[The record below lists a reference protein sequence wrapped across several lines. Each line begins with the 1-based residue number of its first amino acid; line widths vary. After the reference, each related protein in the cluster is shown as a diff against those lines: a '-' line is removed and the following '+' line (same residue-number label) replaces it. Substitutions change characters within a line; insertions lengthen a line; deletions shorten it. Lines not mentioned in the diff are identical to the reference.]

1 MSKKI
6 DKEIEK
12 WAGIMVKNGFSI
24 HVSTLAPY
32 LYRVYKDDI
41 VNGEQVRYNYGF
53 HFWLPNGVHHEV
65 NCIPDALKKIKLFR
79 EKKEKSD

>member
-12 WAGIMVKNGFSI
+12 WAGTMVKNGFSI

-32 LYRVYKDDI
+32 LYRVYKDEI
-41 VNGEQVRYNYGF
+41 VNGNRWDTIMAFTSGYQMEYTM
-53 HFWLPNGVHHEV
+53 
-65 NCIPDALKKIKLFR
+65 KLIVYLMLLR
-79 EKKEKSD
+79 K